1 MADKG
6 LEVFDRTLQV
16 THAWLDDVAAHL
28 GADPA
33 AGRQDAWNALGAVL
47 RVLRDRVPV
56 GLAAHLGEQ
65 LPLLV
70 RGLYYEGWRPT
81 EPPDRFRTLD
91 GFHEAVG
98 AMLEGTRP
106 LDPREAADAVFRVL
120 AHRLDPGQVTKL
132 VDVLPEPVRDRWMEV
147 AAVRS
152 HVAEQREAGRE
163 GAAKSAG

>member
-1 MADKG
+1 MAANG

-16 THAWLDDVAAHL
+16 THAWLDELADAL
-28 GADPA
+28 GAEASA
-33 AGRQDAWNALGAVL
+33 ARHDAWNALGAVL

-81 EPPDRFRTLD
+81 EAPSKFRTLD
-91 GFHEAVG
+91 AFHEAV
-98 AMLEGTRP
+98 AAALDGTRP
-106 LDPREAADAVFRVL
+106 LDPSAASRAVFRLL

-132 VDVLPEPVRDRWMEV
+132 VDVLPEPVRDQWREV

-152 HVAEQREAGRE
+152 HVAGQRGAGRE
-163 GAAKSAG
+163 GAAKSTD